1 MGLNK
6 NNNRRLLFRL
16 AKNNLLSKKLSA
28 FFSALSIL
36 LAVLLVST
44 LSLYLMGYHFAE
56 QQILEKMQHVIY
68 MNVAAEQVEELGN
81 DERTQL
87 SVPYKFSDTDFQAG
101 DA

>member
-36 LAVLLVST
+36 LADID
-44 LSLYLMGYHFAE
+44 G
-56 QQILEKMQHVIY
+56 K
-68 MNVAAEQVEELGN
+68 
-81 DERTQL
+81 
-87 SVPYKFSDTDFQAG
+87 
-101 DA
+101 

>member
-36 LAVLLVST
+36 LAVLLEIGRASCR
-44 LSLYLMGYHFAE
+44 
-56 QQILEKMQHVIY
+56 
-68 MNVAAEQVEELGN
+68 
-81 DERTQL
+81 ER
-87 SVPYKFSDTDFQAG
+87 V
-101 DA
+101 